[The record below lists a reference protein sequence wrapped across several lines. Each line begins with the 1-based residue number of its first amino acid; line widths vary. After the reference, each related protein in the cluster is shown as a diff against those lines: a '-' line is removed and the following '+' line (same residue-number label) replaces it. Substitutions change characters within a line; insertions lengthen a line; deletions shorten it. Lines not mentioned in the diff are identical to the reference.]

1 MTATAASGGEAAAVR
16 SAKFDNLQLPEE
28 RDNSHYYGH
37 ITYHRTGNQVQLMK
51 TFRELVISGHRKEIL
66 SIISEILP
74 GHDQELRYLTSLI
87 VKRDS
92 PETTKEA
99 LLSAISLGSRPL
111 VELILQL
118 FVDFPHEERSGCTN
132 CPMFAPHITPL
143 ILACILNNFAIVET
157 LLLRGHSITVPHH
170 ANCNCESC
178 RLVAHSNVEHL
189 RKVDVYR
196 AVSSEAFLWLATSDP
211 FAAAAALATDLEQSI
226 DDDNVEFIDVYNGLH
241 QNVQNFALRLVEQ
254 CWKVEEVD
262 LFLSQRSLSLLTN
275 CQQSYPRVRMGL
287 DASLKDFAASVP
299 VQRACATLWYQGW
312 GNFGSNLSRDSFRIL
327 RHVFAYPFIALLFVV
342 TNGKV
347 GGSFNV
353 PLARYISYTS
363 SYVVFLCCLVGI
375 RSARGETSIY
385 DRDMINPPWQALME
399 LYTFLYV
406 MGLLLERYL
415 ELSRRGVSNF
425 FSLWWRWFDFMLLG
439 LFMLAFHIWC
449 TAIVIGFK
457 DPEIMK
463 KMHRRHWPF
472 IDYFFFYDVFLAT
485 GCIFAFWKTF
495 YFFQLVKG
503 VGATI
508 ISIGRCVSQIYSYL
522 FVMGIIMFS
531 FAIGLNILSSPYLGA
546 TVRSHDGTTAESSDF
561 FQSIPNSARHLY
573 WAFYG
578 YMEYTQF
585 PLAVGNAGPEQ
596 NRASNTV
603 VEYAIEGISMSYHA
617 ILIITLLNLMISLLV
632 KKADEVLD
640 NEDLE
645 FKYTRAAIYSE
656 FYEPS
661 FSVPPPFNIL
671 HWIIRP
677 IFCLASGEYELHWPE
692 IYIRKDL
699 IDPSKDKIEE
709 ERVNLLVMMFKRFRA
724 CRECLYKSA
733 FRANIEKEKTE
744 AVPAK
749 VTFMNDT

>member
-1 MTATAASGGEAAAVR
+1 AVGGEAAAVASAK

-28 RDNSHYYGH
+28 RDKAHYFGH
-37 ITYHRTGNQVQLMK
+37 ISYKRSGSHVVAMK
-51 TFRELVISGHRKEIL
+51 KFRDLVISGNKKEIL

-74 GHDQELRYLTSLI
+74 AHDQELRYLSSLL
-87 VKRDS
+87 VKRES

-99 LLSAISLGSRPL
+99 LLSAITLGSRPL

-157 LLLRGHSITVPHH
+157 LLLRGHSIPIPHH
-170 ANCNCESC
+170 SNCSCESC
-178 RLVAHSNVEHL
+178 RLVAPSNVEQL
-189 RKVDVYR
+189 RKIDVYR
-196 AVSSEAFLWLATSDP
+196 AISSEAFLWLATSDP
-211 FAAAAALATDLEQSI
+211 FAAAAALATDFEQAI
-226 DDDNVEFIDVYNGLH
+226 DDDNVEFIDVYNQLH

-262 LFLSQRSLSLLTN
+262 IFLSQRSLSLLTN

-287 DASLKDFAASVP
+287 DASLKDFAASIP
-299 VQRACATLWYQGW
+299 VQRACATLWTQGW
-312 GNFGSNLSRDSFRIL
+312 SNFGNNLVRDSFRIL
-327 RHVFAYPFIALLFVV
+327 RHVFLYPIIALLFVFS
-342 TNGKV
+342 NGRI

-353 PLARYISYTS
+353 PLARYISYTA

-375 RSARGETSIY
+375 RYERKDHTVF
-385 DRDMINPPWQALME
+385 DRDMTNPVIVRLLE
-399 LYTFLYV
+399 FYTFAYV
-406 MGLLLERYL
+406 CGLLLERYL

-439 LFMLAFHIWC
+439 FFMLAFHIWC
-449 TAIVIGFK
+449 TAVFIGITEQK
-457 DPEIMK
+457 QLK
-463 KMHRRHWPF
+463 KLHRRHWPM
-472 IDYFFFYDVFLAT
+472 IDYFLLYDIFLAT
-485 GCIFAFWKTF
+485 GCIFAFWKSF

-531 FAIGLNILSSPYLGA
+531 FAIGLNILSSPYEGISA
-546 TVRSHDGTTAESSDF
+546 RKDNGDMTDSSDF
-561 FQSIPNSARHLY
+561 FSSIENAVRHLY

-585 PLAVGNAGPEQ
+585 PHEVGNAGADQ
-596 NRASNTV
+596 KMVKNKLI
-603 VEYAIEGISMSYHA
+603 EYAIEGVAMSYHA

-656 FYEPS
+656 FFEPS
-661 FSVPPPFNIL
+661 FSVPPPLNIL
-671 HWIIRP
+671 LWMVRP
-677 IFCLASGEYELHWPE
+677 LFCLASGEYKLHWPE

-699 IDPSKDKIEE
+699 VDPPAEKIEE
-709 ERVNLLVMMFKRFRA
+709 ERLNLLVVMFKRFRA
-724 CRECLYKSA
+724 SKECLYKSA
-733 FRANIEKEKTE
+733 FRANVEKEKTE
-744 AVPAK
+744 AIPAK

>member
-1 MTATAASGGEAAAVR
+1 
-16 SAKFDNLQLPEE
+16 AKFDNLQLPEE
-28 RDNSHYYGH
+28 RDKANYFGH
-37 ITYHRTGNQVQLMK
+37 IVYKCTGTQVQAMK
-51 TFRELVISGHRKEIL
+51 KFRELVLSGSKREIL
-66 SIISEILP
+66 AIVAEILP
-74 GHDQELRYLTSLI
+74 AHDQEIRYLVSLL
-87 VKRDS
+87 VKRDN

-99 LLSAISLGSRPL
+99 LLSAITLGSRPL

-132 CPMFAPHITPL
+132 CPMFAPHMTPL
-143 ILACILNNFAIVET
+143 MLACILNNFAIVET
-157 LLLRGHSITVPHH
+157 LLLRGHTVTVPHH
-170 ANCNCESC
+170 ANCSCESC

-189 RKVDVYR
+189 RKIDVYR

-211 FAAAAALATDLEQSI
+211 FAAAAALSSDFEQAI
-226 DDDNVEFIDVYNGLH
+226 EDDNVEFVDVYNQLH

-287 DASLKDFAASVP
+287 DSSLKDFSASVP
-299 VQRACATLWYQGW
+299 VQRACATLWTQGW

-327 RHVFAYPFIALLFVV
+327 RHVFAYPFIALLFVL
-342 TNGKV
+342 TNGRI

-363 SYVVFLCCLVGI
+363 SYVVFLFCLVGI
-375 RSARGETSIY
+375 RTARKDSAIF
-385 DRDMINPPWQALME
+385 DRDMMRPTWQVLME
-399 LYTFLYV
+399 LYTFMYV
-406 MGLLLERYL
+406 VGLLLERYL
-415 ELSRRGVSNF
+415 ELSRRGVANF
-425 FSLWWRWFDFMLLG
+425 FSLWWRWFDFILLG

-449 TAIVIGFK
+449 TALFIGIK
-457 DPEIMK
+457 EPAVMK
-463 KMHRRHWPF
+463 KMHRRHWPL
-472 IDYFFFYDVFLAT
+472 IDYFLLYDVFLAT
-485 GCIFAFWKTF
+485 GCILAFWKTF

-531 FAIGLNILSSPYLGA
+531 FAIGLNILSSPYKGII
-546 TVRSHDGTTAESSDF
+546 VQKEDGSKAESTDF
-561 FQSIPNSARHLY
+561 FDGITNAVRHLY

-578 YMEYTQF
+578 YMEYTTF
-585 PLAVGNAGPEQ
+585 PIAVGNAGPDQ
-596 NRASNTV
+596 KPTTNTV
-603 VEYAIEGISMSYHA
+603 IEGAIEGVAMSYHA

-656 FYEPS
+656 FFEPS
-661 FSVPPPFNIL
+661 ISVPPPFNIL
-671 HWIIRP
+671 HWLLRP
-677 IFCLASGEYELHWPE
+677 VFCLISGQYKLHWPE

-699 IDPSKDKIEE
+699 VDPSKEKIEE
-709 ERVNLLVMMFKRFRA
+709 ERVIYENLLVVMFKRFRA
-724 CRECLYKSA
+724 SRECLYKSA
-733 FRANIEKEKTE
+733 FRANVDKEKTE
-744 AVPAK
+744 AIPAK